1 MNAACLEYRSREGGL
16 CGIDNFK
23 REKEKEKKTMNPT
36 SNSSREKRRREEE
49 KKKKKNKKKENTFGQ
64 EEVLELFCVSKQ
76 RWVWEPGTK
85 VGNIRV

>member
-1 MNAACLEYRSREGGL
+1 MKIS
-16 CGIDNFK
+16 
-23 REKEKEKKTMNPT
+23 KE
-36 SNSSREKRRREEE
+36 RRRREEE
-49 KKKKKNKKKENTFGQ
+49 KKKKKKKKKENTFGQ